1 MLWDVMVA
9 VMPVTVLA
17 CFAANVLLTWLK
29 KPHQGISQHGLLIS
43 SRYAPTASARN
54 LSGGRYDTGR

>member
-9 VMPVTVLA
+9 VMSVTVLA

-29 KPHQGISQHGLLIS
+29 NLTNESRNIVCLIS
-43 SRYAPTASARN
+43 SRYAAKVQCRN